1 MAWMR
6 RGAMVLVLAGPLL
19 QEGRRDLVQQA
30 TATMRR
36 MSAGD
41 PGVDSLILVFGGGHG
56 QGVGGQQI
64 THVPK

>member
-6 RGAMVLVLAGPLL
+6 RGAMVLVLAGLLL
-19 QEGRRDLVQQA
+19 QEGRDLVQ
-30 TATMRR
+30 
-36 MSAGD
+36 
-41 PGVDSLILVFGGGHG
+41 VFSGGYG